1 MKSGEATVLGGMLFG
16 LSSSE
21 RDWEFNS
28 PGRGWGTMGP
38 SLLTLCDR
46 TIPSMAIHEKAKC
59 HHLRDFLLRSRT
71 RSLRASSIGYLPD
84 QLFFPVETVRQ
95 EVHNLSNSWP
105 RSRKRAETE
114 TTPLEHDCGKE
125 TILVVDDDDS
135 LRTVIV
141 DLLGHL
147 GYSTLSAANAADAMQ
162 LSQDYQGKIDLLL
175 TDVAMHPLTGPALA
189 EKLMRSR
196 PEMKVIYISGYA
208 NAALAPDGVLKP
220 GTVLV
225 DKPFTMKIL
234 SAKLR
239 EVLGNPTTA

>member
-1 MKSGEATVLGGMLFG
+1 L
-16 LSSSE
+16 
-21 RDWEFNS
+21 DY
-28 PGRGWGTMGP
+28 
-38 SLLTLCDR
+38 
-46 TIPSMAIHEKAKC
+46 C
-59 HHLRDFLLRSRT
+59 H
-71 RSLRASSIGYLPD
+71 
-84 QLFFPVETVRQ
+84 
-95 EVHNLSNSWP
+95 
-105 RSRKRAETE
+105 
-114 TTPLEHDCGKE
+114 GKE
-125 TILVVDDDDS
+125 TILVVDDEES
-135 LRTVIV
+135 LRNVIV

-147 GYSTLSAANAADAMQ
+147 GYCTLSAANAQDAMD
-162 LSQDYQGKIDLLL
+162 LAERYPGKIDLLL
-175 TDVAMHPLTGPALA
+175 TDVVMHPLPGPALA